1 MVVAMW
7 GAALV
12 AGLLHVVIFL
22 AESMWWTKPA
32 VYKGFLMTA
41 EQAET
46 TRLLAFNQG
55 VYNLMLAVA
64 TLGGLAAWAAGYET
78 VGLTLAAFGCL
89 SMLVAA
95 IALIS
100 SAPKLKRGAA
110 VQAIPSLIFLALLLL
125 HLNSG

>member
-7 GAALV
+7 GAALL
-12 AGLLHVVIFL
+12 AGVLHVLIFC
-22 AESMWWTKPA
+22 AESLWWTKPA
-32 VYKGFLMTA
+32 VYRGFLMTA

-64 TLGGLAAWAAGYET
+64 TIGGLAVWAAGYET

-95 IALIS
+95 VALIS

-110 VQAIPSLIFLALLLL
+110 VQAVPSLIFFILLTL
-125 HLNSG
+125 HLN

>member
-1 MVVAMW
+1 MVFAMW

-12 AGLLHVVIFL
+12 AGVLHVVIFC
-22 AESMWWTKPA
+22 AESLWWTKPA

-64 TLGGLAAWAAGYET
+64 ALGGLLLWAMDYET

-89 SMLVAA
+89 SMVVAA
-95 IALIS
+95 IALLG

-110 VQAIPSLIFLALLLL
+110 AQGAPALIFLILLLVRVI
-125 HLNSG
+125 G